1 MIEKYKFSSLKS
13 ILFFGATFLIQNLAF
28 AQASMESVFKQGNSA
43 YNKAEYQ
50 KAISLYEQTLKMGQI
65 SAELYYNLGNAYYKL
80 NNIAESIYY
89 FEKAKQLDPNDED
102 IIINSN
108 FAKNMTIDAIEKLP
122 ESQIVTFQKKIYGIF
137 NFSYWSYLTVILFW
151 IFSGLFLV
159 YVFIKSASLKQTFFF
174 IALGILIFFMISFL
188 ITYSIEEK
196 EKNTNFAI
204 LFSNQKDIWSE
215 PNQQAELLFSLH
227 EGTKVEVLDI
237 LENWKKIRIAN
248 GSEGWIENASLR
260 YLNNDI
266 FR

>member
-174 IALGILIFFMISFL
+174 IAIGILIFFMISFL

-260 YLNNDI
+260 YLNNDF

>member
-13 ILFFGATFLIQNLAF
+13 ILFFVEILLIQNLAF
-28 AQASMESVFKQGNSA
+28 AQSSMESLFKQGNSA

-50 KAISLYEQTLKMGQI
+50 KAISLYEQTLKMGQF
-65 SAELYYNLGNAYYKL
+65 SAEVYYNLGNAYYKL

-151 IFSGLFLV
+151 IFSGFFLV

-174 IALGILIFFMISFL
+174 IAFGILIFFMISFL

>member
-260 YLNNDI
+260 YLNNDF

>member
-13 ILFFGATFLIQNLAF
+13 ILFFGATLLIQNLAF

-151 IFSGLFLV
+151 IFSGFFLV

>member
-1 MIEKYKFSSLKS
+1 MIEKYKFSSLKR
-13 ILFFGATFLIQNLAF
+13 ILFFGATLLIQNLAF
-28 AQASMESVFKQGNSA
+28 AQASMESLFKQGNSA

-50 KAISLYEQTLKMGQI
+50 KAISLYEQTLKMGQF
-65 SAELYYNLGNAYYKL
+65 SAEVYYNLGNAYYKL

-137 NFSYWSYLTVILFW
+137 NFSYWAYLTVILFW
-151 IFSGLFLV
+151 IFSGFFLV

-174 IALGILIFFMISFL
+174 IAFGILIFFMISFL

>member
-1 MIEKYKFSSLKS
+1 MIEKYKFSSLIR
-13 ILFFGATFLIQNLAF
+13 ILFFGATLLIQNLAF
-28 AQASMESVFKQGNSA
+28 AQASMESLFKQGNSA

-50 KAISLYEQTLKMGQI
+50 KAISLYEQTLKMGQF
-65 SAELYYNLGNAYYKL
+65 SAEVYYNLGNAYYKL

-151 IFSGLFLV
+151 IFSGFFLV

-174 IALGILIFFMISFL
+174 IAFGILIFFMISFL

>member
-1 MIEKYKFSSLKS
+1 MIEKDKFIGLIR
-13 ILFFGATFLIQNLAF
+13 ILFFAGIFLIQTIAF
-28 AQASMESVFKQGNSA
+28 GQASMESLFDQGNSA

-50 KAISLYEQTLKMGQI
+50 KAVSLYEQTLKMGQF

-102 IIINSN
+102 IVINSN

-122 ESQIVTFQKKIYGIF
+122 ESQIVTIQKKIYGIF

-151 IFSGLFLV
+151 IFTGLFLV

-174 IALGILIFFMISFL
+174 IAFGILIFFMISFL

-260 YLNNDI
+260 YLNNE
-266 FR
+266 FLR

>member
-1 MIEKYKFSSLKS
+1 MIEKYKFSSLKR
-13 ILFFGATFLIQNLAF
+13 ILFFGATLLIQNLAF

-50 KAISLYEQTLKMGQI
+50 KAISLYEQTLKMGQF
-65 SAELYYNLGNAYYKL
+65 SAEVYYNLGNAYYKL

-151 IFSGLFLV
+151 IFSGFFLV

-174 IALGILIFFMISFL
+174 IAFGILIFFMISFL

>member
-13 ILFFGATFLIQNLAF
+13 ILFFGAILLIQNLAF
-28 AQASMESVFKQGNSA
+28 AQASMESLFKQGNSA

-50 KAISLYEQTLKMGQI
+50 KAISLYEQTLKMGQF
-65 SAELYYNLGNAYYKL
+65 SAEVYYNLGNAYYKL

-108 FAKNMTIDAIEKLP
+108 FAKNMTIDAIDKLP

-151 IFSGLFLV
+151 IFSGFLLV

-174 IALGILIFFMISFL
+174 IAFGILIFFMISFL

>member
-1 MIEKYKFSSLKS
+1 MIKKFKFFDKKS
-13 ILFFGATFLIQNLAF
+13 ILFILGMLLTHSLSFG
-28 AQASMESVFKQGNSA
+28 QASMESLFKEGNSA

-50 KAISLYEQTLKMGQI
+50 KAISLYEQTLKMGQF
-65 SAELYYNLGNAYYKL
+65 SAELYYNLGNSYYKL

-102 IIINSN
+102 IVINSN

-122 ESQIVTFQKKIYGIF
+122 ESQIVTIQKKIYGIF
-137 NFSYWSYLTVILFW
+137 NFSYWSYMTVILFW
-151 IFSGLFLV
+151 LFTGLFLM
-159 YVFIKSASLKQTFFF
+159 YLFIKSASLKQTFFF
-174 IALGILIFFMISFL
+174 SAFGILIFFMISFL

-204 LFSNQKDIWSE
+204 LFSNQIDIWSE

-260 YLNNDI
+260 YLNNE
-266 FR
+266 FSR

>member
-1 MIEKYKFSSLKS
+1 MIKKFKFFDKKC
-13 ILFFGATFLIQNLAF
+13 ILFILGMLLIHSLSFG
-28 AQASMESVFKQGNSA
+28 QASMESLFKEGNSA

-50 KAISLYEQTLKMGQI
+50 KAISLYEQTLKMGQF
-65 SAELYYNLGNAYYKL
+65 SAELYYNLGNSYYKL

-102 IIINSN
+102 IVINSN

-122 ESQIVTFQKKIYGIF
+122 ESQIVTIQKKIYGIF
-137 NFSYWSYLTVILFW
+137 NFSYWSYMTVILFW
-151 IFSGLFLV
+151 LFTGLFLV
-159 YVFIKSASLKQTFFF
+159 YLFIKSASLKQTFFF
-174 IALGILIFFMISFL
+174 SAFGILIFFMISFL

-196 EKNTNFAI
+196 EKNTNSAI
-204 LFSNQKDIWSE
+204 LFSNQIDIWSE

-260 YLNNDI
+260 YLNNE
-266 FR
+266 FSR

>member
-1 MIEKYKFSSLKS
+1 MIEKYKFSSLKR
-13 ILFFGATFLIQNLAF
+13 ILFFGATLLIQNLAF
-28 AQASMESVFKQGNSA
+28 AQASMESLFKQGNSA

-50 KAISLYEQTLKMGQI
+50 KAISLYEQTLKMGQF
-65 SAELYYNLGNAYYKL
+65 SAEVYYNLGNAYYKL
-80 NNIAESIYY
+80 NNVAESIYY

-151 IFSGLFLV
+151 IFSGFFLV

-174 IALGILIFFMISFL
+174 IAFGILIFFMISFL

>member
-13 ILFFGATFLIQNLAF
+13 ILFFGATLLIQNLAF
-28 AQASMESVFKQGNSA
+28 AQASMEFIFKQGNSA

-260 YLNNDI
+260 YLNNDF

>member
-1 MIEKYKFSSLKS
+1 
-13 ILFFGATFLIQNLAF
+13 
-28 AQASMESVFKQGNSA
+28 
-43 YNKAEYQ
+43 
-50 KAISLYEQTLKMGQI
+50 
-65 SAELYYNLGNAYYKL
+65 
-80 NNIAESIYY
+80 
-89 FEKAKQLDPNDED
+89 
-102 IIINSN
+102 
-108 FAKNMTIDAIEKLP
+108 MTIDAIEKLP

-151 IFSGLFLV
+151 IFSGFFLV

-174 IALGILIFFMISFL
+174 IAFGILIFFMISFL

>member
-50 KAISLYEQTLKMGQI
+50 KAISLYEQTLKMGQF
-65 SAELYYNLGNAYYKL
+65 SAEVYYNLGNAYYKL

>member
-50 KAISLYEQTLKMGQI
+50 KAISLYEQTLKMGQF

>member
-1 MIEKYKFSSLKS
+1 MIDKYKFSSLKS
-13 ILFFGATFLIQNLAF
+13 ILFFGATLLIQNLAF
-28 AQASMESVFKQGNSA
+28 AQASMESLFKQGNSA

-50 KAISLYEQTLKMGQI
+50 KAISLYEQTLKMGQF
-65 SAELYYNLGNAYYKL
+65 SAEVYYNLGNAYYKL

-151 IFSGLFLV
+151 IFSGFFLV

-174 IALGILIFFMISFL
+174 IAFGILIFFMISFL

>member
-1 MIEKYKFSSLKS
+1 MIEKYKFSSLKR
-13 ILFFGATFLIQNLAF
+13 ILFFGATLLIQNLAF
-28 AQASMESVFKQGNSA
+28 AQASMESLFKQGNSA

-50 KAISLYEQTLKMGQI
+50 KAISLYEQTLKMGQF
-65 SAELYYNLGNAYYKL
+65 SAEVYYNLGNAYYKL

-151 IFSGLFLV
+151 IFSGFFLV

-174 IALGILIFFMISFL
+174 IAFGILIFFMISFL

-248 GSEGWIENASLR
+248 GSEGWIENVSLR

>member
-1 MIEKYKFSSLKS
+1 MIEKYKFSSLKR
-13 ILFFGATFLIQNLAF
+13 ILFFGATLLIQNLAF

-50 KAISLYEQTLKMGQI
+50 KAISLYEQTLKMGQF
-65 SAELYYNLGNAYYKL
+65 SAEVYYNLGNAYYKL

-174 IALGILIFFMISFL
+174 IAFGILIFFMISFL

>member
-13 ILFFGATFLIQNLAF
+13 ILFFGATLLIQNLAF
-28 AQASMESVFKQGNSA
+28 AQASMESVFKQVNSA

-50 KAISLYEQTLKMGQI
+50 KAISLYEQTLKMGQF
-65 SAELYYNLGNAYYKL
+65 SAEVYYNLGNAYYKL

-151 IFSGLFLV
+151 IFSGFFLV

-174 IALGILIFFMISFL
+174 IAFGILIFFMISFL

-260 YLNNDI
+260 YLNNDF

>member
-1 MIEKYKFSSLKS
+1 MIETYKFSSLKS
-13 ILFFGATFLIQNLAF
+13 ILFFGAILLIQNLAF
-28 AQASMESVFKQGNSA
+28 AQASMESLFKRGNSA

-50 KAISLYEQTLKMGQI
+50 KAISLYEQTLKMGQF
-65 SAELYYNLGNAYYKL
+65 SAELYYNLGNSYYKL

-122 ESQIVTFQKKIYGIF
+122 ESQIVTLQKKIFRIF
-137 NFSYWSYLTVILFW
+137 NFSSWSYLTVILFW
-151 IFSGLFLV
+151 IFTGLFLL
-159 YVFIKSASLKQTFFF
+159 YLFIKSVSLKQTFFF
-174 IALGILIFFMISFL
+174 SAFGILFFFVISFL
-188 ITYSIEEK
+188 ITYSIEEI
-196 EKNTNFAI
+196 EKNTKFAI
-204 LFSNQKDIWSE
+204 LFSNQIDIWSE

-248 GSEGWIENASLR
+248 GSEGWIENASIR
-260 YLNNDI
+260 YLNNE
-266 FR
+266 FSR

>member
-13 ILFFGATFLIQNLAF
+13 ILFFGATLLIQNLAF
-28 AQASMESVFKQGNSA
+28 AQASMESVVKQGNSA

-50 KAISLYEQTLKMGQI
+50 KAISLYEQTLKMGQF

-174 IALGILIFFMISFL
+174 IAFGILLFFMISFL

-260 YLNNDI
+260 YLNNDF

>member
-13 ILFFGATFLIQNLAF
+13 ILFFGATLLIQNLAF

>member
-1 MIEKYKFSSLKS
+1 MIEKYKFSSLKR
-13 ILFFGATFLIQNLAF
+13 ILFFGATLLIQNLAF
-28 AQASMESVFKQGNSA
+28 AQASMESLFKQGNSA

-50 KAISLYEQTLKMGQI
+50 KAISLYEQTLKMGQF
-65 SAELYYNLGNAYYKL
+65 SAEVYYNLGNAYYKL

-151 IFSGLFLV
+151 IFSGFFLV

-174 IALGILIFFMISFL
+174 IAFGILIFFMISFL

>member
-1 MIEKYKFSSLKS
+1 MINKDKFIDQKS
-13 ILFFGATFLIQNLAF
+13 ILFILGILLIQSIAF
-28 AQASMESVFKQGNSA
+28 GQASMELLFKQGNSA
-43 YNKAEYQ
+43 YNKSEYK
-50 KAISLYEQTLKMGQI
+50 KAISLYEQTLKMGQF
-65 SAELYYNLGNAYYKL
+65 SAELYYNLGNSYYKL

-102 IIINSN
+102 IAINSN

-122 ESQIVTFQKKIYGIF
+122 ESQIVTIQKKIYGIF
-137 NFSYWSYLTVILFW
+137 NFSYWSYMTVILFW
-151 IFSGLFLV
+151 IFTGLFLV
-159 YVFIKSASLKQTFFF
+159 YLFIKSASLKQTFFF
-174 IALGILIFFMISFL
+174 SAFGILIFFMISFY

-204 LFSNQKDIWSE
+204 LFSNQIDIWSE

-260 YLNNDI
+260 YLNNE
-266 FR
+266 FSR

>member
-1 MIEKYKFSSLKS
+1 MIETYKFSSLKS
-13 ILFFGATFLIQNLAF
+13 ILFFGATLLIQNLAF
-28 AQASMESVFKQGNSA
+28 AQASMESLFKQGNSA

-50 KAISLYEQTLKMGQI
+50 KAISLYEQTLKMGQF
-65 SAELYYNLGNAYYKL
+65 SAEVYYNLGNAYYKL

-89 FEKAKQLDPNDED
+89 FEKAKQLNPNDED
-102 IIINSN
+102 IVINSN

-122 ESQIVTFQKKIYGIF
+122 ESQIVTIQKKIYGIF
-137 NFSYWSYLTVILFW
+137 DFSYWSYLTVILFW
-151 IFSGLFLV
+151 IYTGLFLV
-159 YVFIKSASLKQTFFF
+159 YLFIKSASLKQTFFF
-174 IALGILIFFMISFL
+174 SAFGILIFFMISFL

>member
-13 ILFFGATFLIQNLAF
+13 ILFFGATLLIQNLAF
-28 AQASMESVFKQGNSA
+28 AQASMESLFKQGNSA

-50 KAISLYEQTLKMGQI
+50 KAISLYEQTLKMGQF

-122 ESQIVTFQKKIYGIF
+122 ESQIVTFQKKIYRIF

-151 IFSGLFLV
+151 IFTGLF
-159 YVFIKSASLKQTFFF
+159 YY
-174 IALGILIFFMISFL
+174 IFL
-188 ITYSIEEK
+188 
-196 EKNTNFAI
+196 
-204 LFSNQKDIWSE
+204 
-215 PNQQAELLFSLH
+215 
-227 EGTKVEVLDI
+227 
-237 LENWKKIRIAN
+237 
-248 GSEGWIENASLR
+248 
-260 YLNNDI
+260 
-266 FR
+266 

>member
-13 ILFFGATFLIQNLAF
+13 ILFFGATLLIQNLAF

-50 KAISLYEQTLKMGQI
+50 KAISLYEQTLKMGQF
-65 SAELYYNLGNAYYKL
+65 SAEVYYNLGNAYYKL

-151 IFSGLFLV
+151 IFSGFFLV

-174 IALGILIFFMISFL
+174 IAFGILIFFMISFL

-248 GSEGWIENASLR
+248 GSEGWIENVSLR

>member
-13 ILFFGATFLIQNLAF
+13 ILFFGATLLIQNLAF

-50 KAISLYEQTLKMGQI
+50 KAISLYEQTLKMGQF

-122 ESQIVTFQKKIYGIF
+122 ESQIVIFQKKIYGIF

-151 IFSGLFLV
+151 IFSGFFLV

-174 IALGILIFFMISFL
+174 IAFGILIFFMISFL